1 LRVQP
6 SIAITLLNFSNDEL
20 ENCSHGYPQFSPWF
34 VIMKFVTP
42 SILVAVTIGICT
54 FAPSAQAL
62 DYESKS
68 GFTTLS
74 LAEGSDNFRNTG
86 HYLTKVG
93 NGNWGGFIKITEGQ
107 GAMGHYYYKGTFLD
121 SPLSEVRVPPN
132 SRTTC
137 TGDIDLVR
145 SMANGRSNRMNMAVT
160 WKVTG
165 GRNCQS
171 IGKMFQMNLS
181 QK

>member
-1 LRVQP
+1 
-6 SIAITLLNFSNDEL
+6 
-20 ENCSHGYPQFSPWF
+20 
-34 VIMKFVTP
+34 MKFIKP
-42 SILVAVTIGICT
+42 SILVAVTIGIFT

-68 GFTTLS
+68 GFTKLS
-74 LAEGSDNFRNTG
+74 LAEGNDKFKNTG
-86 HYLTKVG
+86 HYLTKVES
-93 NGNWGGFIKITEGQ
+93 GNWGGFIQITESQ
-107 GAMGHYYYKGTFLD
+107 GAMGHSYYKGTFSD

-132 SRTTC
+132 IRTTC
-137 TGDIDLVR
+137 TGDINLVR
-145 SMANGRSNRMNMAVT
+145 SMATGRSNRMNMAVT